1 MLQDEEAKLKRP
13 IQETPTDINVAS
25 TFLHASSLF
34 LSYRLAKEITQSDQ
48 IELKQRLE
56 EKAWLCSGHRVA
68 VPFRA
73 SCSDSD
79 QRPLMQPAGRLSRP
93 SPMSFVASLASL
105 EQRPTAVPGLKGL
118 RKILSPGRAG
128 STCRAALGP

>member
-13 IQETPTDINVAS
+13 IQETPTDRNVAS

-34 LSYRLAKEITQSDQ
+34 LSYRLAKDITQSDQ
-48 IELKQRLE
+48 IELK